1 MATTISKRI
10 GEGFAS
16 GQIYAALAYDSSDRY
31 GGYEIKSMMTNS
43 NYKHYFRDS
52 SQYIYSS
59 ALSTL
64 DIVAATVAVTGDLTV
79 SGTITYGS
87 TVVPTATGYMGT
99 LTVGVDGTGYDVTFY
114 GDTSNYYWKWDQDG
128 DTNGGMV
135 LVGTATITGATTI
148 TGAVAITGALTQT
161 GNVAIVGTL
170 NVGADGAGTDFALF
184 GDVAKYGVTWD
195 ANGDTNGA
203 LYVGADK
210 HGVMFNLYGDVT
222 GCGVFWNPST
232 DTNGT
237 LTIGATGG
245 SAGVDVVM
253 YGDTSGKYWK
263 WDQSADGVVLVGTET
278 ITGNVA
284 ITGAVGIVGAVTV
297 GVDNTGHDVKFYG
310 ATSGSY
316 LMWDESDDRLE
327 LDGADLNLQDSDILQ
342 FGDAQDVSMRWDGT
356 DFDILAAADG
366 SIIKFGNGTKDFD
379 IWIYGGSNTVK
390 FDEGASIA
398 YFDGYD
404 IQLQD
409 GDFLNFGDAAN
420 GDITMNFD
428 GTNFEIEG
436 AAAATTV
443 LWGNTTK
450 LLNTTWMGTLTVG
463 ADTDG
468 HDVKFFGNTTGA
480 YCLWDESDDRLALV
494 KAGIDIGVTDYSIDF
509 GTPSTAVFKYVDDG
523 TIVSVTNG
531 SILNDIHGTANA
543 GFIKVII
550 GASTVRYIALYE
562 AKA

>member
-16 GQIYAALAYDSSDRY
+16 GQIYAALAYDADDKY
-31 GGYEIKSMMTNS
+31 GGYQIKSMMTNS

-59 ALSTL
+59 AVSTL
-64 DIVAATVAVTGDLTV
+64 DIVAATVAITGDLTV

-114 GDTSNYYWKWDQDG
+114 GDTSSYYWKWDQDG

-135 LVGTATITGATTI
+135 MKGTATITGATAITGAVTI
-148 TGAVAITGALTQT
+148 TGATGITGALTQT
-161 GNVAIVGTL
+161 GNVGIVGTL
-170 NVGADGAGTDFALF
+170 TVGVDDTGHDVKFYTATSGSYVMIDES
-184 GDVAKYGVTWD
+184 GDDLLITAV
-195 ANGDTNGA
+195 DTT
-203 LYVGADK
+203 
-210 HGVMFNLYGDVT
+210 MT
-222 GCGVFWNPST
+222 
-232 DTNGT
+232 GT
-237 LTIGATGG
+237 LTVGVNDTGHDVKFYGATSG
-245 SAGVDVVM
+245 S
-253 YGDTSGKYWK
+253 YWL
-263 WDQSADGVVLVGTET
+263 WDEDADGVVLVGTET
-278 ITGNVA
+278 ITGNVS

-297 GVDNTGHDVKFYG
+297 GVDNTGHDVKLYG

-366 SIIKFGNGTKDFD
+366 SIIKFGNGTNDFD

-390 FDEGASIA
+390 FDEGASVA

-409 GDFLNFGDAAN
+409 GDFLNFGDAAA

-443 LWGNTTK
+443 LWGNTAK

-463 ADTDG
+463 ANTDG

-480 YCLWDESDDRLALV
+480 YCLWDESDDRLVLV
-494 KAGIDIGVTDYSIDF
+494 KAGIDVGVADYSIDF

-531 SILNDIHGTANA
+531 SILNDISGTANA